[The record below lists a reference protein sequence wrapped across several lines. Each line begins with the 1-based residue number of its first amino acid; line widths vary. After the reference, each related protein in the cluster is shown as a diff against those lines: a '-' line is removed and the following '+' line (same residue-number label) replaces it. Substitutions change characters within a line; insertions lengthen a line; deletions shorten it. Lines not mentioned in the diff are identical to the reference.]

1 MESVRKDLQYLRKN
15 DSSAHIRFCLS
26 DHSLNSSSSV
36 SASESSTSA
45 FLGIISINRYQV
57 ADQLLDT
64 IAVRAPF
71 GAKKGLTV
79 KGKTTESEIVFTSWE
94 KSIPSRNFA
103 EILVFRRASV
113 SSTYPYQSVRPS
125 VGDTFK
131 TDGVKRNP

>member
-1 MESVRKDLQYLRKN
+1 M
-15 DSSAHIRFCLS
+15 
-26 DHSLNSSSSV
+26 
-36 SASESSTSA
+36 
-45 FLGIISINRYQV
+45 
-57 ADQLLDT
+57 LDT

-113 SSTYPYQSVRPS
+113 SSTYPYQSVRWLVSSNFLDLLNFMVPLKIKA
-125 VGDTFK
+125 VGDENVRSSDKKIGTGAYFW
-131 TDGVKRNP
+131 DPPGS

>member
-1 MESVRKDLQYLRKN
+1 M
-15 DSSAHIRFCLS
+15 
-26 DHSLNSSSSV
+26 
-36 SASESSTSA
+36 
-45 FLGIISINRYQV
+45 
-57 ADQLLDT
+57 LDT

-113 SSTYPYQSVRPS
+113 SSTYPYQSVRWSVRPSVRPS